1 MFVLSIGRLERAAL
15 MANVGIGTQ
24 GGMPRA
30 RRRQHPMMRAR
41 WLATAILIMQIIL
54 VPAWAATT
62 KVQGKHSMTGTIT
75 MIDHTTGMLTLKT
88 SEGDLKL
95 HFPPSTVQRLKE
107 GDTITVHLS
116 YSESSA
122 AQ

>member
-1 MFVLSIGRLERAAL
+1 MSE
-15 MANVGIGTQ
+15 
-24 GGMPRA
+24 A
-30 RRRQHPMMRAR
+30 RRKQHIMRRAG
-41 WLATAILIMQIIL
+41 WLATAILVIQI
-54 VPAWAATT
+54 VVAPGRAATAR
-62 KVQGKHSMTGTIT
+62 VHGKHSMTGTIT

-95 HFPPSTVQRLKE
+95 HFPPPTVQKLKE

-116 YSESSA
+116 YSKGSA

>member
-1 MFVLSIGRLERAAL
+1 
-15 MANVGIGTQ
+15 
-24 GGMPRA
+24 
-30 RRRQHPMMRAR
+30 MMRAR
-41 WLATAILIMQIIL
+41 WLATAILIMQIVV

-62 KVQGKHSMTGTIT
+62 KGKHSMTGTIT
-75 MIDHTTGMLTLKT
+75 MIDHTSGMLTLKT
-88 SEGDLKL
+88 TEGDLKL
-95 HFPPSTVQRLKE
+95 HFPPSSVQKLKE

>member
-1 MFVLSIGRLERAAL
+1 
-15 MANVGIGTQ
+15 
-24 GGMPRA
+24 
-30 RRRQHPMMRAR
+30 MMRAR
-41 WLATAILIMQIIL
+41 WLATAILIMQIVV

-75 MIDHTTGMLTLKT
+75 MIDHTSGMLTLKT

-95 HFPPSTVQRLKE
+95 HFPPSSVQKLKE